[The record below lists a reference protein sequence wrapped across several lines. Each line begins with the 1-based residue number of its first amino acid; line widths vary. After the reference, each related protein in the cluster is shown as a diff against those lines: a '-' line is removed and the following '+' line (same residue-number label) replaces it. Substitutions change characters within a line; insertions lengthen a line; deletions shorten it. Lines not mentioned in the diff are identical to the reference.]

1 MSLHDHK
8 FCHTKKKKK
17 LMLLTVTYVINGLN
31 ESTQSLVLSY
41 TYNFNNSSLRKKN
54 YVIQPK
60 NDLEYDEGYWI
71 QIAKRLETQLD
82 DVVYN
87 LPEIDK
93 VT

>member
-1 MSLHDHK
+1 MSLHDQK

-17 LMLLTVTYVINGLN
+17 NYVINGLN

-71 QIAKRLETQLD
+71 
-82 DVVYN
+82 
-87 LPEIDK
+87 
-93 VT
+93 

>member
-1 MSLHDHK
+1 MITS
-8 FCHTKKKKK
+8 FVTQKKKKK
-17 LMLLTVTYVINGLN
+17 NYVINGLN

-71 QIAKRLETQLD
+71 
-82 DVVYN
+82 
-87 LPEIDK
+87 
-93 VT
+93 

>member
-1 MSLHDHK
+1 MSMHDHK

-17 LMLLTVTYVINGLN
+17 TYVINSLN

-41 TYNFNNSSLRKKN
+41 TYNFNNSSLRKTN

-71 QIAKRLETQLD
+71 
-82 DVVYN
+82 
-87 LPEIDK
+87 
-93 VT
+93 

>member
-1 MSLHDHK
+1 
-8 FCHTKKKKK
+8 
-17 LMLLTVTYVINGLN
+17 MLLMVTYVISGLN

-82 DVVYN
+82 HVVYK
-87 LPEIDK
+87 LTEIDK